1 MVFPRYLASEKN
13 EEYSRVEK
21 QQEGR
26 SRGGQRVV
34 SDKAA
39 DIRENTRRTRAS

>member
-1 MVFPRYLASEKN
+1 MVFPRYLAGKKN

-26 SRGGQRVV
+26 SRVGQRVV
-34 SDKAA
+34 SDKVA
-39 DIRENTRRTRAS
+39 DIRENTRRTGGS